1 MTNSELKKKIS
12 ESINPE
18 WFRNVEEKLN
28 FHYINY
34 SKEFVGVSTLFEF
47 LNQQIKGWEKYGDLP
62 NELNQS
68 LNYFKE
74 VKEGII
80 TFINSYSQTESNRN
94 HYWQQYVTSR
104 INNVR
109 QKPLI
114 YSLPEVEYLVKVS
127 IDYPNYFP
135 GAFEALINNQIQNP
149 SNRDSLYGAISAFE
163 FLSKDFS
170 SILERRNSEKRSIIA
185 IRNDFENYL
194 NESEKTLSEHLA
206 NSNDKFSNYVEKI
219 DKLTSEKEEEFYR
232 WYDNIKT
239 NDWEKWYNE
248 KLAKLINLEETYEAK
263 LKLEKPARYWEKK
276 STNYYKQANT
286 AKNILIGVVGL
297 SILFLATLLLTA
309 PEWIFENIF
318 KGNEIKVI
326 RWSLIFIV
334 LISIIAYA
342 IRAITKYMFSSYHLA
357 RDAEERHTLTFF
369 YLALLKDTDIKDEER
384 QMILQ
389 SLFSRTDTGLL
400 KEDSSPT
407 MPSSDFISKII
418 TNK

>member
-1 MTNSELKKKIS
+1 
-12 ESINPE
+12 
-18 WFRNVEEKLN
+18 
-28 FHYINY
+28 
-34 SKEFVGVSTLFEF
+34 
-47 LNQQIKGWEKYGDLP
+47 

-68 LNYFKE
+68 LKYFRN

-80 TFINSYSQTESNRN
+80 TFINAYSQTETNRN
-94 HYWQQYVTSR
+94 HFWQQYVTSR

-135 GAFEALINNQIQNP
+135 GAFDALINNKIQNP

-170 SILERRNSEKRSIIA
+170 SILERRNTEKRSIIA

-206 NSNDKFSNYVEKI
+206 NSNDKFSNYVQKI
-219 DKLTSEKEEEFYR
+219 DKLTSEKEEEFNR

-248 KLAKLINLEETYEAK
+248 KLTKLINLEETYEAK

-286 AKNILIGVVGL
+286 AKNILIGVVSS
-297 SILFLATLLLTA
+297 SILFLTILLLTA

-369 YLALLKDTDIKDEER
+369 YLSLLKDTDIKDEER
-384 QMILQ
+384 QIILQ

-418 TNK
+418 SNK